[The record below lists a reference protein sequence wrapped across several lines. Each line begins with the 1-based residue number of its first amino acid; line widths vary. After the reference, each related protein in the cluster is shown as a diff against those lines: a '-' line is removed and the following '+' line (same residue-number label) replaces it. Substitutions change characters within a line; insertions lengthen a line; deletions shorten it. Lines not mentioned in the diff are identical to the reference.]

1 MRKKRKFAAKQ
12 GIVLGKLDYK
22 KHRATPTRTDPLDG
36 IRFTMSFKPEV
47 KRGLVTCCKWDV
59 RLR

>member
-22 KHRATPTRTDPLDG
+22 RHRATPTRTDPLDG

-47 KRGLVTCCKWDV
+47 KRGPGDLLQVGC
-59 RLR
+59 